1 MDKRIPKISDDSK
14 KALSKALEDASILDQ
29 ADEVYKLANSSAT
42 EEFNDLNGDSKGAEA
57 LKRNDEIIFESL
69 RLSNG
74 WQRQYLFS
82 LTKIRNLTS
91 KNEIL
96 EDAIK
101 AITGKFSCCFLCECV
116 CVVCCVWACWTR
128 CPLAAVVFF
137 LLLVALRWREFC
149 PWWRRSAVE
158 CRCGTLVV
166 VGGVGSLLFGCGVG
180 RSWRAGVGRWWLVAV
195 LDLGC
200 LVAVLV
206 RSVVEAPRSGGRS

>member
-101 AITGKFSCCFLCECV
+101 AITGKFSCCFVVCV
-116 CVVCCVWACWTR
+116 CLCCLLCSGLLDEESLGGL
-128 CPLAAVVFF
+128 CF
-137 LLLVALRWREFC
+137 LL
-149 PWWRRSAVE
+149 
-158 CRCGTLVV
+158 V
-166 VGGVGSLLFGCGVG
+166 VGGLCWQEF
-180 RSWRAGVGRWWLVAV
+180 RT
-195 LDLGC
+195 
-200 LVAVLV
+200 
-206 RSVVEAPRSGGRS
+206 